1 MDMETVKIW
10 MRACEVASR
19 KVVGRVAREE
29 E

>member
-1 MDMETVKIW
+1 MDMEIVEIW

-19 KVVGRVAREE
+19 KGVGRVAREE

>member
-1 MDMETVKIW
+1 MDMENVEIW

-19 KVVGRVAREE
+19 KVVGRVAKEE